1 MDIFKS
7 TLSNYGI
14 AAHQLPKCEVMTKL
28 GPERLDH
35 FVNFMDARLP
45 TLPKRN
51 FHSLT
56 RVMSKSNI
64 EAHDRLSTSG
74 QFSSEIGI
82 CFQ

>member
-14 AAHQLPKCEVMTKL
+14 ADQNLPKCEVISKL
-28 GPERLDH
+28 RPEHLDH
-35 FVNFMDARLP
+35 FVNFMDIRLP
-45 TLPKRN
+45 MLPKRN
-51 FHSLT
+51 FRSLT

-64 EAHDRLSTSG
+64 EALSRLSTSG